1 MRSGGFRIHM
11 SLSDSSVS
19 LSSFHKIYTLLK
31 IIDFSLAQS
40 LNIYS
45 VGFALVYDEL
55 LISYFE

>member
-1 MRSGGFRIHM
+1 M